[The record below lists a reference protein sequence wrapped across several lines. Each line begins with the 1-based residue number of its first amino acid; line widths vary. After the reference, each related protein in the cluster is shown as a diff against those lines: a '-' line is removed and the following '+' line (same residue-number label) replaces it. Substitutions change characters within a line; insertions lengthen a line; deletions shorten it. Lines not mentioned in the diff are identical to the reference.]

1 MKLIGADLVLLNLI
15 NVEHKDLTWVPGKEL
30 KLVELSNYCSM
41 LVYTEVVA
49 FYTFPFDG

>member
-1 MKLIGADLVLLNLI
+1 MKLIGADLVLFNLI

-30 KLVELSNYCSM
+30 KLAELSNYCL